1 MAEGGGWGDAV
12 LPLVSPKGT
21 KGEWFEDPYGE
32 LGYTFSGPGETV
44 TIVNNIGLQR
54 LIPLPGVRIPLIII
68 SPFTRGGNIFTERA
82 DHSSM
87 IMFVGT

>member
-1 MAEGGGWGDAV
+1 MGSWGT
-12 LPLVSPKGT
+12 P
-21 KGEWFEDPYGE
+21 F
-32 LGYTFSGPGETV
+32 PGQV
-44 TIVNNIGLQR
+44 RPDTIANNIVLQR
-54 LIPLPGVRIPLIII
+54 LTTLSGVRIPLIII

>member
-1 MAEGGGWGDAV
+1 MGSWGT
-12 LPLVSPKGT
+12 P
-21 KGEWFEDPYGE
+21 F
-32 LGYTFSGPGETV
+32 PGQVRPVTV
-44 TIVNNIGLQR
+44 ANNIDLQR

-87 IMFVGT
+87 IMFVGM